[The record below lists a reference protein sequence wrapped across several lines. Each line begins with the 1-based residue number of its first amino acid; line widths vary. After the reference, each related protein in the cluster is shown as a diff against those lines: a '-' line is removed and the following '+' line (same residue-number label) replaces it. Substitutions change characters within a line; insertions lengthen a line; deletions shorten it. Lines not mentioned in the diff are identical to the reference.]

1 MPKLKHPEKNC
12 VCDRCMGACDENN
25 PTCGE
30 CFLCEYL
37 EAWEPIW
44 AVQAQQA
51 AKADR
56 EWEAN
61 LLDQREVMQPD
72 PECTEGCMTYSTF
85 CVYNHV

>member
-1 MPKLKHPEKNC
+1 MPKLKHLERC

-56 EWEAN
+56 KW
-61 LLDQREVMQPD
+61 
-72 PECTEGCMTYSTF
+72 STF
-85 CVYNHV
+85 HEMALLYRKRGV

>member
-30 CFLCEYL
+30 CFLCEEKQL
-37 EAWEPIW
+37 I
-44 AVQAQQA
+44 
-51 AKADR
+51 DR

-72 PECTEGCMTYSTF
+72 PECTEGCMTYSTY

>member
-1 MPKLKHPEKNC
+1 MPKLKHLERC
-12 VCDRCMGACDENN
+12 VCDICMGACDENN

-30 CFLCEYL
+30 CFLCEEKQL
-37 EAWEPIW
+37 I
-44 AVQAQQA
+44 
-51 AKADR
+51 DR